1 MASFNIAKMNKYALI
16 TGGSRGIGKA
26 ICLELAEMGYNIIIN
41 YQANTE
47 QAQETMKLVVAKG
60 VACELMKFDVSN
72 KNEIIV
78 LEKWMEDNKAD
89 KTIEV
94 LVNNAGIR
102 KDNLLMWMSDNDWD
116 SVMDIAVDGWFY
128 VTRLVVKDMLIK
140 KYGRI
145 ISVVSLSGLKG
156 LPGQTNYSASK
167 AAVIGAT
174 KALAQEVGRRGIT
187 VNAVAPGFI
196 KTDMTQD
203 LNEKD
208 FKALIPMARFG
219 EAQEVADVVGWLAS
233 KKSSYV
239 SGQVISVNGG
249 LYS

>member
-1 MASFNIAKMNKYALI
+1 MIKYALV

-26 ICLELAEMGYNIIIN
+26 ICLELAEMGYHILVN
-41 YQANTE
+41 YQSNIEEANKTLE
-47 QAQETMKLVVAKG
+47 LIRAEG
-60 VACELMKFDVSN
+60 VDGELMKFDVS
-72 KNEIIV
+72 KQIEVDEV
-78 LEKWMEDNKAD
+78 LGKWMETNKET
-89 KTIEV
+89 KVVEV
-94 LVNNAGIR
+94 LINNAGIR
-102 KDNLLMWMSDNDWD
+102 KDNLLMWMSNNEWN
-116 SVMDIAVDGWFY
+116 SVMDVAVDGFFN
-128 VTRLVVKDMLIK
+128 VTRLIVKDMLVK
-140 KYGRI
+140 RYGRI

-174 KALAQEVGRRGIT
+174 KALSQEVGRRGIT

-196 KTDMTQD
+196 KTDMTHD